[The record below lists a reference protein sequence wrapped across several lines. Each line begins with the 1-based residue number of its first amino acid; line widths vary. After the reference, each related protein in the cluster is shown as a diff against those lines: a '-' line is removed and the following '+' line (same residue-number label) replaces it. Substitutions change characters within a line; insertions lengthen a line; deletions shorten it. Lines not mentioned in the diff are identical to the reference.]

1 MFNANVFSVLA
12 LHIKSKMIIFTSEL
26 LQVSDFFSG
35 KFCIQLCFCLEN
47 GWKSGKE
54 MGLMIFNDLGEERAK
69 LFFGNLEIKI
79 CTGKSSMTIGY
90 GYFPESPNFTQCF
103 DHHHHLDLLV

>member
-54 MGLMIFNDLGEERAK
+54 MGLMISKFRLHWVRKEQNC
-69 LFFGNLEIKI
+69 FLEIW
-79 CTGKSSMTIGY
+79 KSKYVLGSH
-90 GYFPESPNFTQCF
+90 P
-103 DHHHHLDLLV
+103 

>member
-1 MFNANVFSVLA
+1 M
-12 LHIKSKMIIFTSEL
+12 L
-26 LQVSDFFSG
+26 LFGKWLEIWKGDGVNDF
-35 KFCIQLCFCLEN
+35 KIQ
-47 GWKSGKE
+47 
-54 MGLMIFNDLGEERAK
+54 IALGEERAK